1 MKTVLLVLVLGLL
14 GGAAGGYYGR
24 PALDRAILGMGEVE
38 GVVVSERR
46 EGDRLL
52 LTLRS
57 GDETIVASF
66 VERADD
72 VAELVSEGDTVTV
85 RVGARGVFA
94 DDVPILRLRRAVDGP
109 EDPTSEASEEDA
121 SADEEAGDEEA
132 GDEEAGDEEAE
143 EAGDAEAGDE
153 EAGDAPEEEADEAAE
168 EPETD
173 EAAAL
178 RVASEARRGR
188 REDRPEAS
196 PAADVASPAA
206 DVAEGGAPPPAEIV
220 VPASIEEALAEATR
234 RARARRHRRAAARR
248 GRTVPAASPAAES
261 EAEPATVPSEA
272 SRPVAEAAAAPPSRG
287 LTRHLFAALRRSPPI
302 PLSLRRR

>member
-132 GDEEAGDEEAE
+132 GDEEAE

-178 RVASEARRGR
+178 RVVSETRRGR

-272 SRPVAEAAAAPPSRG
+272 SRPVAEAAAAPPHEG
-287 LTRHLFAALRRSPPI
+287 
-302 PLSLRRR
+302 